1 MSLTRDL
8 LRVVPSLFLAGAV
21 VLAFP
26 PGASAQSQ
34 EDETDAHGYDKI
46 RIEQEDKLLVPAE
59 KVDEVWAFLQDRFV
73 RDVDFIRSLDPG
85 FTSSWS
91 EELFHDTYF
100 DTPTLQLHAK
110 RSGVRHRTRVN
121 LSNPADRKSGRQLM
135 QIKRNDISDNRLER
149 GEIKFDIEHLAH
161 PNSQEDRHPMLGLV
175 KGEHRDLFKK
185 RLAEMG
191 LDPQTMKP
199 ILTVRD
205 VRRRV
210 YILSEGKPFMSVS
223 FDMASSGIWWAETQ
237 FCEIEPE
244 LNEIG
249 FTEAKPEKRAYMETV
264 LHRVVGEILTR
275 FPEIKRDLN
284 PKYNKAFDRLEA
296 QIPFLRTVVKLG
308 MQARGGMYNLGL
320 ILALGLCGAA
330 WVAWMAV
337 KGLRSRSSRVAPV
350 AVPSA

>member
-1 MSLTRDL
+1 
-8 LRVVPSLFLAGAV
+8 
-21 VLAFP
+21 
-26 PGASAQSQ
+26 
-34 EDETDAHGYDKI
+34 
-46 RIEQEDKLLVPAE
+46 
-59 KVDEVWAFLQDRFV
+59 
-73 RDVDFIRSLDPG
+73 
-85 FTSSWS
+85 
-91 EELFHDTYF
+91 
-100 DTPTLQLHAK
+100 
-110 RSGVRHRTRVN
+110 
-121 LSNPADRKSGRQLM
+121 
-135 QIKRNDISDNRLER
+135 
-149 GEIKFDIEHLAH
+149 
-161 PNSQEDRHPMLGLV
+161 
-175 KGEHRDLFKK
+175 
-185 RLAEMG
+185 
-191 LDPQTMKP
+191 
-199 ILTVRD
+199 
-205 VRRRV
+205 
-210 YILSEGKPFMSVS
+210 MSVS